1 MLRIVAVVF
10 WAILFIAFTGIVIG
24 GGYMAWVGMILSLI
38 ALILTLLD
46 WGNSDNP
53 HDWSV

>member
-1 MLRIVAVVF
+1 MIKPVIVIFWTAV
-10 WAILFIAFTGIVIG
+10 FIAFTAVVIG
-24 GGYMAWVGMILSLI
+24 GGYMAWVGMVLSLI

-46 WGNSDNP
+46 WGNSEDP